1 MNQDTLFILLIL
13 LAIFEATPDRF
24 RARWK
29 KQQPLIS
36 AVEMALNNQSDFM
49 NLTTYSLQVFKNF
62 LINPVRTILQY
73 PRYQIR
79 QWLHTGDESV
89 FQPPQNGRKP
99 QLSVE
104 DRMMRCIMF
113 NRNSKVKLLEILWGQ
128 KKSIIH
134 EDVWLIM
141 QVLAKVVED
150 KFRLP
155 LRGTD
160 EYLARVGS
168 GTLADA
174 FINGAYIM
182 DGHEVKFV
190 HCIFVEEMN

>member
-49 NLTTYSLQVFKNF
+49 NLTTYSLQVFKNYV
-62 LINPVRTILQY
+62 IDPVKPILQY

-79 QWLHTGDESV
+79 QWLHTGDLSV
-89 FQPPQNGRKP
+89 FHPPPNGRKP
-99 QLSVE
+99 ELSVE
-104 DRMMRCIMF
+104 DRMMRCVMF
-113 NRNSKVKLLEILWGQ
+113 NRNCKVKLLEILWGQ

-141 QVLAKVVED
+141 QVIAKIVED
-150 KFRLP
+150 KFKLP
-155 LRGTD
+155 LRGSN
-160 EYLARVGS
+160 EYRLRVGA

-174 FINGAYIM
+174 FANGVHIM

-190 HCIFVEEMN
+190 EEIN